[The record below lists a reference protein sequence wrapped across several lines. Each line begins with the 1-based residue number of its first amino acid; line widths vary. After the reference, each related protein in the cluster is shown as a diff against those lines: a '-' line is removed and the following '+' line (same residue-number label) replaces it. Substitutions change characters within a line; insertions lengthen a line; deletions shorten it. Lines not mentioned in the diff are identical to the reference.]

1 MSLPLRKR
9 SKSLDMEMINV
20 YSLMAD
26 VILVTHFLFIVFVL
40 VGQACIVIGYFR
52 SWHWV
57 RQLMFR
63 LCHLLA
69 IAVVI
74 AQAWA
79 NRLCPLT
86 LWENALREAVAELPY
101 AETFV
106 QHWVGR
112 LVYYDAPQWLFTV
125 AYSMFG
131 AVVLFS
137 WVWVRPKRRHNSTAS
152 G

>member
-1 MSLPLRKR
+1 
-9 SKSLDMEMINV
+9 MEMSKV
-20 YSLMAD
+20 HSLMAD
-26 VILVTHFLFIVFVL
+26 VILVIHFLFIAFVL

-57 RQLMFR
+57 RRLMFR
-63 LCHLLA
+63 VCHILA
-69 IAVVI
+69 IAVVV

-79 NRLCPLT
+79 NQLCPLT
-86 LWENALREAVAELPY
+86 LWENALRETAGGRPY

-112 LVYYDAPQWLFTV
+112 LVYYDAPQWFFTV
-125 AYSMFG
+125 AYSLFG

-137 WVWVRPKRRHNSTAS
+137 WVWVRPEKGVPNKTHRGDSL
-152 G
+152 